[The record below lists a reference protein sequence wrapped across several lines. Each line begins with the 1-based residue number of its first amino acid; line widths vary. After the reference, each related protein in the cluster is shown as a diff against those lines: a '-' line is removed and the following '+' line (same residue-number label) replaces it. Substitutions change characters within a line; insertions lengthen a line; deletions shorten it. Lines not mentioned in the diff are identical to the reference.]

1 MGEVFTKVNDLLCES
16 NKEELFITAFEGVL
30 DLRTGELEFVNAGHE
45 KPIVYHKDED
55 IWEVYP
61 TRAGFVLAGLEGI
74 QYRSGTMNLKKGD
87 RLFLYTDGIPE
98 AVNPLNEQYGMD
110 RLVRVLQRNKNTEL
124 NRMITDIR
132 TDVDEFA
139 DGAEQFDDITMLCM
153 EFNEYK

>member
-1 MGEVFTKVNDLLCES
+1 
-16 NKEELFITAFEGVL
+16 
-30 DLRTGELEFVNAGHE
+30 
-45 KPIVYHKDED
+45 
-55 IWEVYP
+55 
-61 TRAGFVLAGLEGI
+61 
-74 QYRSGTMNLKKGD
+74 MNLKKGD

-132 TDVDEFA
+132 TDVDEFV